1 MNYADIVS
9 KAYFNTELKKMKKK
23 EQELYKFILNQFL
36 ELEEF
41 KKKFSNK
48 IKIDVDKK
56 VEHIEQMI
64 NEFNENK
71 NEDGLTQNIELLKS
85 ETKDIITNSLLQLK
99 EEGLVN
105 LKSELENLLKD
116 EVQKQI
122 DQISFKFSKVTYQEI
137 SNVKSSDEQQL
148 QSIIDDVQV
157 ETKEQ
162 QEDADEVEQK
172 EADEVE
178 QENLESAETEDQ
190 EEEADEVE
198 QENLESAETEDQEEE
213 ADEVEQENLES
224 AETEDQEEEA
234 DEVEQENLESTSIN
248 YRSVVN
254 VSETTTISELE
265 NINELLKSEELVFF
279 LRNYGANRRIILPVP
294 TEQMIGKTFL
304 ILNTN
309 NSPWVIAVENGI
321 KINNQ
326 FEKNLIRSYHY
337 LRLIT
342 DGEKYFL
349 I

>member
-9 KAYFNTELKKMKKK
+9 KAYLNTELKKMKKK

-41 KKKFSNK
+41 KKKFTNK
-48 IKIDVDKK
+48 IKSEVDKK
-56 VEHIEQMI
+56 IEHVQTMI
-64 NEFNENK
+64 NEFNETK
-71 NEDGLTQNIELLKS
+71 NEDVIIQNIELLKS
-85 ETKDIITNSLLQLK
+85 ETKDILTNSLLQLK

-105 LKSELENLLKD
+105 LKDELENLLKD

-122 DQISFKFSKVTYQEI
+122 DQLSFKFSKVTYQET
-137 SNVKSSDEQQL
+137 SNVKVSDKQPI
-148 QSIIDDVQV
+148 QSLIGDNKEIESEKNVEEEEHLESV
-157 ETKEQ
+157 ETEEKEG
-162 QEDADEVEQK
+162 
-172 EADEVE
+172 
-178 QENLESAETEDQ
+178 ENLESMEPE
-190 EEEADEVE
+190 E
-198 QENLESAETEDQEEE
+198 QEDAEEVVEGNLESVETDEQEAEEE
-213 ADEVEQENLES
+213 SIGTDQDNLDS
-224 AETEDQEEEA
+224 VQ
-234 DEVEQENLESTSIN
+234 IN

-254 VSETTTISELE
+254 LSETTTISELE

-294 TEQMIGKTFL
+294 TEQMVGKTFL

-309 NSPWVIAVENGI
+309 NSPWVIAAENGV

>member
-190 EEEADEVE
+190 EEEA
-198 QENLESAETEDQEEE
+198 ES
-213 ADEVEQENLES
+213 
-224 AETEDQEEEA
+224 
-234 DEVEQENLESTSIN
+234 
-248 YRSVVN
+248 
-254 VSETTTISELE
+254 
-265 NINELLKSEELVFF
+265 KS
-279 LRNYGANRRIILPVP
+279 
-294 TEQMIGKTFL
+294 
-304 ILNTN
+304 
-309 NSPWVIAVENGI
+309 
-321 KINNQ
+321 
-326 FEKNLIRSYHY
+326 
-337 LRLIT
+337 
-342 DGEKYFL
+342 
-349 I
+349 